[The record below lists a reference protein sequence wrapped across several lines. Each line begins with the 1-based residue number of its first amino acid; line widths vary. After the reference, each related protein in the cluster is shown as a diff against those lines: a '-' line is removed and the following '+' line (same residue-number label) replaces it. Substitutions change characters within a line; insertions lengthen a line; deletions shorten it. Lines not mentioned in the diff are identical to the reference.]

1 MNGKPL
7 HRASKNKTCS
17 YLFYL
22 TSVTRPKGPSNLT
35 FTVDVITLMT
45 FFVLGYQQPYINDF
59 RKL

>member
-45 FFVLGYQQPYINDF
+45 FFCFCFWLSTTIY
-59 RKL
+59 K